1 MKFKLL
7 IIIALVTF
15 GISVHAQ
22 TEAPVITEL
31 HQLLQ
36 SAKSNFANEIGKKVE
51 EDTLTQNV
59 YYEAKKPAV
68 AADAFIL
75 HVKAGQNMFVLNY
88 DATGEKLTALIPI
101 VDQYI
106 NELNKM
112 VKTGDYTGEDYNNA
126 KGKAVTD
133 IHDKDGNLVLR
144 YTSDKASQTV
154 YLYGFT
160 NSK

>member
-1 MKFKLL
+1 MKIQLL
-7 IIIALVTF
+7 IFIALVSF
-15 GISVHAQ
+15 GLSAQAQ

-36 SAKSNFANEIGKKVE
+36 SAKSNFTNEIGKKVE
-51 EDTLTQNV
+51 EDTVTQNV

-75 HVKAGQNMFVLNY
+75 HVKAGQNMFILNY
-88 DATGEKLTALIPI
+88 DATGDKLTALIPI
-101 VDQYI
+101 VGQYI
-106 NELNKM
+106 DELNKM
-112 VKTGDYTGEDYNNA
+112 VKTGDYTGNDYNNE

-144 YTSDKASQTV
+144 YTSDKVSQTV

-160 NSK
+160 NNK

>member
-1 MKFKLL
+1 MKIKLL
-7 IIIALVTF
+7 IILALATL
-15 GISVHAQ
+15 GLSVQAQ

-31 HQLLQ
+31 HLLLKN
-36 SAKSNFANEIGKKVE
+36 AKNNFANDVGKKVE
-51 EDTLTQNV
+51 EDTATRNI
-59 YYEAKKPAV
+59 YYETKNRVV
-68 AADAFIL
+68 AADPFIL
-75 HVKAGQNMFVLNY
+75 HLGSGQNIFILNY
-88 DATGEKLTALIPI
+88 DATGDKLTALIPI

-106 NELNKM
+106 DELNKM
-112 VKTGDYTGEDYNNA
+112 VKTGDYTGNDYKNE

-160 NSK
+160 NNK

>member
-1 MKFKLL
+1 MKIKLL
-7 IIIALVTF
+7 IIFALATL
-15 GISVHAQ
+15 GLSVQAQ

-31 HQLLQ
+31 HLLLKN
-36 SAKSNFANEIGKKVE
+36 AKNNFVNDVGKKVE
-51 EDTLTQNV
+51 EDTVTKNI
-59 YYEAKKPAV
+59 YYETKNPVV
-68 AADAFIL
+68 AADPFIL
-75 HVKAGQNMFVLNY
+75 HLGTGQNIFILNY
-88 DATGEKLTALIPI
+88 DATGDKLTALIPI

-106 NELNKM
+106 DELNKM
-112 VKTGDYTGEDYNNA
+112 VKTSDYTGNDYKNE

-160 NSK
+160 NNK